1 MMEHELGLLDRIDNN
16 LLRKVILDSLKQSL
30 INFLKFKSLLRS
42 LARTGFMKIK
52 SLT

>member
-16 LLRKVILDSLKQSL
+16 LLRKVILDSLFKEL
-30 INFLKFKSLLRS
+30 ILKFKSLLRS